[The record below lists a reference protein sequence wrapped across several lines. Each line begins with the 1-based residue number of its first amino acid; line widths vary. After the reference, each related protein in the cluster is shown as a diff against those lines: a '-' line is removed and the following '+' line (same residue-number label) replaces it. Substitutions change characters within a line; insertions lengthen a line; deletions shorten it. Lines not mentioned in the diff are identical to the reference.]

1 MAGPFAGKMA
11 RFCKTREG
19 TMRIIQTTLLCASLL
34 MGASVLAQAQTAAPP
49 PPMTLTS
56 TSFTDGA
63 VIPDKYTQASP
74 SPISPA
80 LAWDNAPAAT
90 QSFTLIMHDPDTA
103 PRKGAED
110 VLHWMAF
117 NIPASMH
124 ALPEGVPNQPTLPD
138 GTVQPNNLG
147 GHPGFMGPGARGVYH
162 HYTIELFA
170 LDTKLSL
177 GPDATRQQVLA
188 AMDGHIIG
196 KAAIEGRFHR

>member
-1 MAGPFAGKMA
+1 
-11 RFCKTREG
+11 
-19 TMRIIQTTLLCASLL
+19 MRTIHTTLLCASILL
-34 MGASVLAQAQTAAPP
+34 GAGALAQAQNAAPARP
-49 PPMTLTS
+49 APTPMTLTS
-56 TSFTDGA
+56 TSFTDGG

-80 LAWDNAPAAT
+80 LAWENAPEGT
-90 QSFTLIMHDPDTA
+90 QSFALIMHDPDVA
-103 PRKGAED
+103 PRKGVED

-117 NIPASMH
+117 NIPASTH
-124 ALPEGVPNQPTLPD
+124 ALPENVPTQPTLPD